1 MQEEKCHQRQFSFP
15 LLLFLSRSR
24 GTPRLCIHRQLEGQ
38 GGREALPPLGAPPT
52 THKMNENPA
61 HFNSV
66 RFPRSPLLLPLP
78 FFHPFCFLSQ
88 TFILSL
94 FFSARSSSLPVF
106 IFPVSLCIT
115 VNLLILSPSH
125 SFFDGLL
132 FLPSSFFFLL
142 SPFIL
147 FSSCSSLLFRSFF
160 ALFPFFLIFSS
171 RLPLSSSLFPL
182 LYFFFLKLSVSDKK

>member
-106 IFPVSLCIT
+106 ISPVSLSLFASIFCSS
-115 VNLLILSPSH
+115 LLLPTPFLMGSCS
-125 SFFDGLL
+125 SLL
-132 FLPSSFFFLL
+132 LSSFFFLL
-142 SPFIL
+142 SF
-147 FSSCSSLLFRSFF
+147 CSRLVHHFFFARSLLS
-160 ALFPFFLIFSS
+160 FPFS
-171 RLPLSSSLFPL
+171 
-182 LYFFFLKLSVSDKK
+182 